1 MVSVFHIRSQTY
13 SAITSYIMTGN
24 MIVSQYA
31 IREGRNERQIDR
43 PKEMLVAMR
52 KTLEYRMGKMKNL
65 HKFIGIDFINYNF
78 DEREFRDWFVGFHT
92 FTYNEVIERC
102 ENSRP
107 LSFFTLEGCDKYH
120 IAISKGDGCISYLS
134 LHADIESC
142 NNLRIGGV
150 DFIDVELMESDV
162 ERKEKYHITTTD
174 ENDMKFEYYGIML
187 PYQELYTVI
196 FSDWEV
202 LHSQRGKGMPVADK
216 SVFQEVIE
224 TK

>member
-1 MVSVFHIRSQTY
+1 MVSDFHIRSQTY
-13 SAITSYIMTGN
+13 SAITSYLMTGN

-65 HKFIGIDFINYNF
+65 HKFIGIDFINYSF

-92 FTYNEVIERC
+92 FTYNEVIQRC

-107 LSFFTLEGCDKYH
+107 LSFFTLGGCDKYH
-120 IAISKGDGCISYLS
+120 IAFSKGGGRISYLS
-134 LHADIESC
+134 CYADIESC

-150 DFIDVELMESDV
+150 DFIDVELMESDDG
-162 ERKEKYHITTTD
+162 RKKYHITTMD
-174 ENDMKFEYYGIML
+174 ANDMKFESYGILL
-187 PYQELYTVI
+187 PYDDLYTVI

-202 LHSQRGKGMPVADK
+202 VLSHRGKGMPVADI

-224 TK
+224 IK